1 MCQISVVYQQQD
13 KEELI
18 AENVSL
24 LEVENNGVKIS
35 TLFEEPK
42 LIEGA
47 AVSRIDFLAG
57 KVILTN
63 KL

>member
-1 MCQISVVYQQQD
+1 MCQISVVHQQQE

-18 AENVSL
+18 AENVSQ
-24 LEVENNGVKIS
+24 LEVESNGVRIS

-42 LIEGA
+42 LIDGA
-47 AVSRIDFLAG
+47 VISRIDFLAG